1 MAAVA
6 GEVVDL
12 TFGHQAAIEDVADR
26 HGLAILGQRRAQFGS
41 GRGDGFER
49 GAGDQLRALVGDAA
63 GLEVVKPM
71 ERRRLREAM
80 LQDGH
85 GGQHDR
91 AIGHRRSLI
100 GQTRPFENGCVHV
113 KRPPNVYQEPRM

>member
-12 TFGHQAAIEDVADR
+12 VLGHQAAIEDVADG
-26 HGLAILGQRRAQFGS
+26 HGLVVLGQRRTQLGS
-41 GRGDGFER
+41 GNGDGFER
-49 GAGDQLRALVGDAA
+49 GAGDHLRAPVGDAA
-63 GLEVVKPM
+63 GLEVVEAL
-71 ERRRLREAM
+71 ERRRLLEAIV
-80 LQDGH
+80 QNGD

-91 AIGHRRSLI
+91 AIRHRRGLI